1 MNSKL
6 QEPKKK
12 MGIKRFINSIKY
24 SLYGLG
30 YAVKNEQSFTLLI
43 ASFFITLILGFF
55 FRITLT
61 EWIYVMFASG
71 LLLGIE
77 LINTAI
83 EAIVDKI
90 SPEQNKFAKIAKDTG
105 SAAAFLLTIMSLII
119 GLIVFVPYII
129 EMLGGK

>member
-1 MNSKL
+1 MNLDL

-12 MGIKRFINSIKY
+12 MGIKRFLNSIKY

-30 YAVKNEQSFTLLI
+30 YAVKNEQSFTLLAI
-43 ASFFITLILGFF
+43 SFFITLGMGFF
-55 FRITLT
+55 FQITLT
-61 EWIYVMFASG
+61 EWIYVLFASG
-71 LLLGIE
+71 LVLGIE

-105 SAAAFLLTIMSLII
+105 SAAAFLFTIMSLII
-119 GLIVFVPYII
+119 GLIVFIPYVIDMI
-129 EMLGGK
+129 GGK

>member
-1 MNSKL
+1 MNLDL

-12 MGIKRFINSIKY
+12 MGIKRFFNSIKY

-30 YAVKNEQSFTLLI
+30 YAVKNEQSFTLLAI
-43 ASFFITLILGFF
+43 SFFITLGMGFF
-55 FRITLT
+55 FKITLT
-61 EWIYVMFASG
+61 EWIYVLFASG
-71 LLLGIE
+71 LVLGIE

-105 SAAAFLLTIMSLII
+105 SAAAFLFTIMSLII
-119 GLIVFVPYII
+119 GLIVFIPYVIYMI
-129 EMLGGK
+129 GGK